1 MIHIKHPSIEQ
12 LPALAKIF
20 DAYRV
25 FYKKKSNEV
34 AAMAFLRERIEQ
46 KESVLFVAEIKGE
59 LVGFTQL
66 YPLFSS
72 TNMARMWLLNDL
84 FVIPEKR
91 ESGIGKL
98 LMHAAQDHCKRTHSL
113 GISLET
119 EKNNLPGNALYPKM
133 GFVKGGTHNFYFW
146 ENPSFSSSQS

>member
-1 MIHIKHPSIEQ
+1 
-12 LPALAKIF
+12 
-20 DAYRV
+20 
-25 FYKKKSNEV
+25 
-34 AAMAFLRERIEQ
+34 MAFLRERIEQ

-84 FVIPEKR
+84 FVLPEKR
-91 ESGIGKL
+91 ETGIGKL

-119 EKNNLPGNALYPKM
+119 EKSNLPGNALYPKM
-133 GFVKGGTHNFYFW
+133 GFVKDGTHNFYFW
-146 ENPSFSSSQS
+146 ENASFSSSQS

>member
-12 LPALAKIF
+12 LPALAQLF

-25 FYKKKSNEV
+25 FYKKTSDVEG
-34 AAMAFLRERIEQ
+34 AITFLHERIEQ
-46 KESVLFVAEIKGE
+46 KESVVFVAEMDGE

-84 FVIPEKR
+84 FVHPEKR
-91 ESGIGKL
+91 EKGIGKL
-98 LMHAAQDHCKRTHSL
+98 LMHAAQEHCKRTQAL

-119 EKNNLPGNALYPKM
+119 EKKQSSRKCTLPQNGIHKR
-133 GFVKGGTHNFYFW
+133 HR
-146 ENPSFSSSQS
+146 SQFLLLGKP

>member
-46 KESVLFVAEIKGE
+46 KESVLFVAEMKDE

-84 FVIPEKR
+84 FVLPEKR

-119 EKNNLPGNALYPKM
+119 EKTIFPEMHFTPKW
-133 GFVKGGTHNFYFW
+133 VL
-146 ENPSFSSSQS
+146 

>member
-12 LPALAKIF
+12 LPALAQLF

-25 FYKKKSNEV
+25 FYKKTSDVEG
-34 AAMAFLRERIEQ
+34 AITFLHERIEQ
-46 KESVLFVAEIKGE
+46 KESVVFVAEMDGE

-84 FVIPEKR
+84 FVHPKKLEK
-91 ESGIGKL
+91 GIGKL
-98 LMHAAQDHCKRTHSL
+98 LMHAAQEHCKRTQAL

-133 GFVKGGTHNFYFW
+133 GFTKDTDHNFYYW
-146 ENPSFSSSQS
+146 ENPSFSSAQS